1 MSGHHWTFPM
11 LRVKHCPLM
20 PQNDAPGAICFQLQ
34 LSLLTV
40 VSSTSIFQLFSDKIF
55 AVCRPLIFW
64 KRNPPQLAVSLRWPL
79 CMSFFLRFFSSGG
92 HKWQNK
98 QPWHTM
104 LAPRSLVDH
113 VSSKFRLKNSLPG
126 HFDNHHFSRKRHRAC
141 NASRMELR

>member
-1 MSGHHWTFPM
+1 
-11 LRVKHCPLM
+11 M
-20 PQNDAPGAICFQLQ
+20 PHDVQ

-55 AVCRPLIFW
+55 AVCRSLIFW

-79 CMSFFLRFFSSGG
+79 CMSSFLRFFSPGW
-92 HKWQNK
+92 HTWQNK

-113 VSSKFRLKNSLPG
+113 VSLKFRLKNSLPG
-126 HFDNHHFSRKRHRAC
+126 HLDNLSLSRKRHRGR
-141 NASRMELR
+141 NASRMELRSKSDLIICS